1 MPRSP
6 LELWAD
12 TRESWERSKLVEVPE
27 PRPARA
33 PEPGGLSVAFLVY
46 RGNPRCGG
54 QGVYTRHLSRELV
67 RMGHSVEVLAGQPWP
82 ELDDGVG
89 FMPVP
94 GLDMYRDPDPFRI
107 PHPREL
113 HSAIDV
119 LELALMCTAGFPEP
133 LTFSLRARRVLAAR
147 RGSFDV
153 VHDNQSLGS
162 GLLGVLDDGWPLLST
177 LHHPITVD
185 RELALTHAENAWR
198 RATQRRWFGFT
209 RMQVRVARHLPRIVT
224 VSESSKADIAAQMGV
239 DLERM
244 TVVPVGVD
252 PTVFRPRPGSRR
264 VRGRVMVTSSS
275 DVPMKGLVPLL
286 EAVAKLR
293 TERDL
298 ELVVIGRP
306 KEGGRVARTIKRLGL
321 APVVRFVSGISDEEL
336 AGLYA
341 EAQVAVVP
349 SLYEGFSLPAIEA
362 MACGIPLVAT
372 TGGALPEVVGSDGAT
387 GLLVEP
393 GDPEAL
399 VVGMRRVLDDE
410 ALAARLGEGGRRRVL
425 GRFTWQATAT
435 ATAEQY
441 RALLEERHSSSLSER
456 PREQGLPEHRSRR
469 PRSRAAR
476 HSRRGSPE
484 HRDRRIVEQHG
495 AARAGK
501 GT

>member
-1 MPRSP
+1 
-6 LELWAD
+6 
-12 TRESWERSKLVEVPE
+12 
-27 PRPARA
+27 
-33 PEPGGLSVAFLVY
+33 
-46 RGNPRCGG
+46 
-54 QGVYTRHLSRELV
+54 
-67 RMGHSVEVLAGQPWP
+67 MGHSVEVLAGQPWP
-82 ELDDGVG
+82 ELDDEVG

-94 GLDMYRDPDPFRI
+94 GLDMYREPDPFRI

-113 HSAIDV
+113 HSAIDA

-133 LTFSLRARRVLAAR
+133 LTFSLRARRILACR
-147 RGSFDV
+147 RDSFDL

-162 GLLGVLDDGWPLLST
+162 GLLGMLADGWPLIST

-185 RELALTHAENAWR
+185 RELALSHAENAWR

-209 RMQVRVARHLPRIVT
+209 RMQVRVARRLPRIVT

-239 DLERM
+239 DRDRM

-252 PTVFRPRPGSRR
+252 PTVFRPHPERRR
-264 VRGRVMVTSSS
+264 VPGRVMVTSSS

-293 TERDL
+293 TERDV

-306 KEGGRVARTIKRLGL
+306 KEGGRVARTVKRLGL
-321 APVVRFVSGISDEEL
+321 ESVVRSVSGISDEEL
-336 AGLYA
+336 AGEYA

-372 TGGALPEVVGSDGAT
+372 TGGALPEVVGCDGST

-399 VVGMRRVLDDE
+399 AAGIRRVFEDE
-410 ALAARLGEGGRRRVL
+410 ALAARLAEGGRRRVL
-425 GRFTWQATAT
+425 GRFTWQATAS

-441 RALLEERHSSSLSER
+441 QALLEEHRSSGPPERHGRLR
-456 PREQGLPEHRSRR
+456 LPEQ
-469 PRSRAAR
+469 
-476 HSRRGSPE
+476 
-484 HRDRRIVEQHG
+484 RDRRFSEERD

-501 GT
+501 GTSSC